1 MKLWPRK
8 NWFEALHICE
18 LCMPNV
24 NLLPPNYYKLQPRP
38 SLNFSLHHRQPQNDV
53 GTILIFILM
62 EHLSDTPC
70 DDLGVV
76 FQSDDQFFLGTRF
89 QCVRSENLLIHQ
101 DDASLFLTNILNLNT
116 CLLDLADLSW

>member
-1 MKLWPRK
+1 MLICSLQITI
-8 NWFEALHICE
+8 NYSIFQYCFNFE
-18 LCMPNV
+18 
-24 NLLPPNYYKLQPRP
+24 K